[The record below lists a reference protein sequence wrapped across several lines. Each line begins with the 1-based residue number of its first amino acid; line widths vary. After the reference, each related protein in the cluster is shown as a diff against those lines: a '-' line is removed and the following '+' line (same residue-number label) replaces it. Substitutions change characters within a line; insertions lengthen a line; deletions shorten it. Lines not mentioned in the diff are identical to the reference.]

1 LTLFITTE
9 SGNNIG
15 TNGTLAMLTFNMVG
29 TGLSPIHYF
38 FQEALTEP
46 DGFRLQ
52 TVGYDGYF
60 TNADCGSGN
69 LCKPPVVSF
78 VPPLRP
84 ITLRPVSFNATA
96 VSQNP
101 AGSIRE
107 YNWTFGNF
115 QDLHFVNSPPEK
127 GAKVATNATFIF
139 QQIGEHEVTLSAQ
152 DNFGARAY
160 YTVSID
166 VFRVWIDLGFSA
178 LSIDHIV
185 GLSPGTIVHIV
196 ASVINLGVNPENST
210 LRLSVNN
217 KNMTTAPITDLGPER
232 QSSLSFD
239 WNTGNYTPRVYRIEA
254 DIDPVRSITT
264 GQFLENDT
272 TTLHGRI
279 VDLNN
284 VRVAFVQLIEPLP
297 SVSEF
302 FSVSTFL
309 RRWASG
315 LF

>member
-1 LTLFITTE
+1 
-9 SGNNIG
+9 
-15 TNGTLAMLTFNMVG
+15 
-29 TGLSPIHYF
+29 
-38 FQEALTEP
+38 
-46 DGFRLQ
+46 
-52 TVGYDGYF
+52 
-60 TNADCGSGN
+60 
-69 LCKPPVVSF
+69 
-78 VPPLRP
+78 
-84 ITLRPVSFNATA
+84 
-96 VSQNP
+96 
-101 AGSIRE
+101 
-107 YNWTFGNF
+107 
-115 QDLHFVNSPPEK
+115 VNSPPEK

-297 SVSEF
+297 SGFGV
-302 FSVSTFL
+302 L
-309 RRWASG
+309 LG
-315 LF
+315 LNLPETLGLGIVLIAFVVFAVGLVRKSRAREPEPL